1 MDKTKEPAP
10 RFFDEVTAVT
20 LACVLTIHL
29 LGQATLYIML
39 PATLPQVAPF
49 REFVQI
55 FCMATLICGGVLMA
69 LVTATNIVL
78 SSSTR
83 AEALLQLGGSLL
95 VMSFLGYWAFSQF
108 PLMETIVY
116 VMGGIG
122 ATSLGLGIGLT
133 VQTMKK
139 PAP

>member
-1 MDKTKEPAP
+1 MDKPVP
-10 RFFDEVTAVT
+10 RFFDEITSVT

-29 LGQATLYIML
+29 LGQATLYMFPASL
-39 PATLPQVAPF
+39 PKVGPF

-69 LVTATNIVL
+69 LVTAANIVL

-83 AEALLQLGGSLL
+83 AKALLQLGGSLL
-95 VMSFLGYWAFSQF
+95 VMSFLGYWAYSQF

-122 ATSLGLGIGLT
+122 AVSLGVGIGLT
-133 VQTMKK
+133 TQSMKK
-139 PAP
+139 SAP